1 MRYGWFFFVLII
13 LALPVAEARGQSKA
27 TNASA
32 AAGSTQPGDGGYD
45 PLLDLPP
52 LPRGQ
57 TTLVGGT
64 VHSVDQI
71 RNRLTV
77 QPFDGHAM
85 KVFFDERTHIY
96 RDGVPSTQLVIR
108 KGERVYV
115 DTMLDGTKVFARNIR
130 IVTGTQ
136 AADARGQIT
145 RNDAASG
152 RITLQD
158 ELSARPVI
166 FRVTPATV
174 VKGSSGTS
182 TLAQLQPG
190 SLVTVKFSPGRGDR
204 DVAQEI
210 SVIAAPGSIFTFYGR
225 ITYLNMSTRTLAVAN
240 ESDKKTYDIKFT
252 PAAVDPQ
259 MLGEGKL
266 VLVKARFNGTG
277 YTADNVQFMK
287 AKPQ

>member
-1 MRYGWFFFVLII
+1 MRYGWFFSVLII
-13 LALPVAEARGQSKA
+13 LALPLAQARGQSKA
-27 TNASA
+27 TNANA
-32 AAGSTQPGDGGYD
+32 AAASAQPGEGGYD

-52 LPRGQ
+52 LPQGH

-64 VHSVDQI
+64 VHSIDQI
-71 RNRLTV
+71 RNRFTV
-77 QPFDGHAM
+77 QPFGGQAM
-85 KVFFDERTHIY
+85 KIFFDERTHIY
-96 RDGVPSTQLVIR
+96 RDGVPSTQLMIR

-130 IVTGTQ
+130 VVTGTQ
-136 AADARGQIT
+136 AADARGQVT

-152 RITLQD
+152 RITVQD
-158 ELSARPVI
+158 ELSAQPVT

-174 VKGSSGTS
+174 VKGSSGAS

-190 SLVTVKFSPGRGDR
+190 SLVTVKFSPERGNH
-204 DVAQEI
+204 DVAREI
-210 SVIAAPGSIFTFYGR
+210 SVIAAPGSVFTFYGR

-252 PAAVDPQ
+252 PTAVDSQ

-287 AKPQ
+287 AASQ

>member
-1 MRYGWFFFVLII
+1 MRYGWFFSVLII
-13 LALPVAEARGQSKA
+13 LALPLAQARGQSKA
-27 TNASA
+27 TNANA
-32 AAGSTQPGDGGYD
+32 AAASAQPGEGGYD

-52 LPRGQ
+52 LPQGH

-64 VHSVDQI
+64 VHSIDQI
-71 RNRLTV
+71 RNRFTV
-77 QPFDGHAM
+77 QPFGGQAM
-85 KVFFDERTHIY
+85 KIFFDERTHIY
-96 RDGVPSTQLVIR
+96 RDGVPSTQLMIR

-130 IVTGTQ
+130 VVTGTQ
-136 AADARGQIT
+136 AADARGQVT

-152 RITLQD
+152 RITVQD
-158 ELSARPVI
+158 ELSAQPVT

-174 VKGSSGTS
+174 VKGSSGAS

-190 SLVTVKFSPGRGDR
+190 SLVTVKFSPERGNH

-210 SVIAAPGSIFTFYGR
+210 SVIAAPGSVFTFYGR

-240 ESDKKTYDIKFT
+240 QSDKKTYDIKFT
-252 PAAVDPQ
+252 PTAVDSQ

-287 AKPQ
+287 AASQ

>member
-1 MRYGWFFFVLII
+1 MRYGWFFSVLII
-13 LALPVAEARGQSKA
+13 LALPLAQTRGQSKA
-27 TNASA
+27 TNANA
-32 AAGSTQPGDGGYD
+32 AAASAQPGEGGYD

-52 LPRGQ
+52 LPQGH

-64 VHSVDQI
+64 VHSIDQI
-71 RNRLTV
+71 RNRFTV
-77 QPFDGHAM
+77 QPFGGQAM
-85 KVFFDERTHIY
+85 KIFFDERTHIY
-96 RDGVPSTQLVIR
+96 RDGVPSTQLMIR

-130 IVTGTQ
+130 VVTGTQ
-136 AADARGQIT
+136 AADARGQVT

-152 RITLQD
+152 RITVQD
-158 ELSARPVI
+158 ELSAQPVT

-174 VKGSSGTS
+174 VKGSSGAS

-190 SLVTVKFSPGRGDR
+190 SLVTVKFSPERGNH

-210 SVIAAPGSIFTFYGR
+210 SVIAAPGSVFTFYGR

-252 PAAVDPQ
+252 PTAVDSQ

-287 AKPQ
+287 AASQ

>member
-1 MRYGWFFFVLII
+1 MRYGWFFSVLII
-13 LALPVAEARGQSKA
+13 LALPLAQARGQSKA
-27 TNASA
+27 TNANA
-32 AAGSTQPGDGGYD
+32 AAASAQPGEGGYD

-52 LPRGQ
+52 LPQGH

-64 VHSVDQI
+64 VHSIDQI
-71 RNRLTV
+71 RNRFTV
-77 QPFDGHAM
+77 QPFGGQAM
-85 KVFFDERTHIY
+85 KIFFDERTHIY
-96 RDGVPSTQLVIR
+96 RDGVPSTQLMIR

-130 IVTGTQ
+130 VVTGTQ
-136 AADARGQIT
+136 AADSRGQVT

-152 RITLQD
+152 RITVQD
-158 ELSARPVI
+158 ELSAQPVT

-174 VKGSSGTS
+174 VKGSSGAS

-190 SLVTVKFSPGRGDR
+190 SLVTVKFSPERGNH

-210 SVIAAPGSIFTFYGR
+210 SVIAAPGSVFTFYGR

-252 PAAVDPQ
+252 PTAVDSQ

-287 AKPQ
+287 AASQ

>member
-1 MRYGWFFFVLII
+1 MRYGWFLLLMGVA
-13 LALPVAEARGQSKA
+13 LAVGP
-27 TNASA
+27 ASA
-32 AAGSTQPGDGGYD
+32 QNKDAAAPPPAQGENANYD

-52 LPRGQ
+52 LPQGR

-71 RNRLTV
+71 RDWMKV
-77 QPFDGHAM
+77 QPFGGHTM

-96 RDGVPSTQLVIR
+96 RDGVPSTQLVIC

-115 DTMLDGTKVFARNIR
+115 DTMLDGTRVFARNIR
-130 IVTGTQ
+130 VVTGTR

-145 RNDAASG
+145 SNDAATG

-166 FRVTPATV
+166 FRVTPSTV
-174 VKGSSGTS
+174 VSGAGKS
-182 TLAQLQPG
+182 TVSQLQPG
-190 SLVTVKFSPGRGDR
+190 SLVTVKFVPDRGNR

-210 SVIAAPGSIFTFYGR
+210 SVIAAPGSVFTFYGR
-225 ITYLNMSTRTLAVAN
+225 ISYLNMSTHTLAVAN

-252 PAAVDPQ
+252 PAAVDTQ
-259 MLGEGKL
+259 MLGEGKQ
-266 VLVKARFNGTG
+266 VLVKARFNGSG
-277 YTADNVQFMK
+277 YTADNIQFMK
-287 AKPQ
+287 AKSQ

>member
-1 MRYGWFFFVLII
+1 M
-13 LALPVAEARGQSKA
+13 AAAPATGQSNAAKTPA
-27 TNASA
+27 TPA
-32 AAGSTQPGDGGYD
+32 AAAAQPESAGYD

-52 LPRGQ
+52 LPKGR

-71 RNRLTV
+71 RDWVKV
-77 QPFDGHAM
+77 QAFGGQTM

-115 DTMLDGTKVFARNIR
+115 DTMLDRTRVFARNIR
-130 IVTGTQ
+130 VVTGTR

-145 RNDAASG
+145 GNDAATG

-158 ELSARPVI
+158 ELSARPVT
-166 FRVTPATV
+166 FRVTNATV
-174 VKGSSGTS
+174 VSGAGPTS
-182 TLAQLQPG
+182 VAQLQPG
-190 SLVTVKFSPGRGDR
+190 SLVTVKFVPDRGNH

-210 SVIAAPGSIFTFYGR
+210 SIIAAPGSVFTFYGR
-225 ITYLNMSTRTLAVAN
+225 ISYLNMSTHTLAVAN

-252 PAAVDPQ
+252 PAAVDTQ
-259 MLGEGKL
+259 MLGEGKQ

-277 YTADNVQFMK
+277 YTADNIQFMK
-287 AKPQ
+287 AKSQ

>member
-1 MRYGWFFFVLII
+1 MRYGWFFFAVVI
-13 LALPVAEARGQSKA
+13 LALPLAEAKGQSKA
-27 TNASA
+27 TTSSA
-32 AAGSTQPGDGGYD
+32 AASSAQPGASGYD

-52 LPRGQ
+52 LPQGK

-64 VHSVDQI
+64 VHSIDQI
-71 RNRLTV
+71 RNRLSV
-77 QPFDGHAM
+77 QPFGGQTM
-85 KVFFDERTHIY
+85 KIFFDERTHIY

-115 DTMLDGTKVFARNIR
+115 DTMLDGAKVFARNIR
-130 IVTGTQ
+130 VVTGKQ

-152 RITLQD
+152 RITVQD
-158 ELSARPVI
+158 ELSAQPVS

-174 VKGSSGTS
+174 VKEGSGSS

-190 SLVTVKFSPGRGDR
+190 SLVTVKFSPERGNH

-210 SVIAAPGSIFTFYGR
+210 SVIAAPGSVFTFYGR
-225 ITYLNMSTRTLAVAN
+225 ITYLNMSTRTVAVAN

-252 PAAVDPQ
+252 PMAVDPQ

-266 VLVKARFNGTG
+266 VLVRARFNGSG
-277 YTADNVQFMK
+277 YTADNIQFMK
-287 AKPQ
+287 VASQ

>member
-1 MRYGWFFFVLII
+1 MRFGWL
-13 LALPVAEARGQSKA
+13 LLLMMLGM
-27 TNASA
+27 
-32 AAGSTQPGDGGYD
+32 AAGPVSGQNNAAKEGPATAAQPQSGNYD

-52 LPRGQ
+52 LPQGQ

-77 QPFDGHAM
+77 QPFGGKAM
-85 KVFFDERTHIY
+85 KVVFDERTHIY

-130 IVTGTQ
+130 VVTGTQ
-136 AADARGQIT
+136 AADARGQVM

-152 RITLQD
+152 RITVQD
-158 ELSARPVI
+158 ELSARPVT

-174 VKGSSGTS
+174 VSGAAANS
-182 TLAQLQPG
+182 TVAQLQPG
-190 SLVTVKFSPGRGDR
+190 SLVTVKFSPDR
-204 DVAQEI
+204 RDHDVAQEI
-210 SVIAAPGSIFTFYGR
+210 SVIAAPGSVFTFYGR
-225 ITYLNMSTRTLAVAN
+225 ITYLNMSTRTVAVAN

-252 PAAVDPQ
+252 PTAVDPQ

-266 VLVKARFNGTG
+266 VLVKARFNGSG
-277 YTADNVQFMK
+277 YTADNIQ
-287 AKPQ
+287 

>member
-1 MRYGWFFFVLII
+1 MRYVWLLLLVVC
-13 LALPVAEARGQSKA
+13 ALPVAEACGQNQGNPAPSAAQSGSKA
-27 TNASA
+27 
-32 AAGSTQPGDGGYD
+32 YD

-52 LPRGQ
+52 LPKGK

-77 QPFDGHAM
+77 QPFGGKAM

-130 IVTGTQ
+130 VVTGTQ
-136 AADARGQIT
+136 AADARGQVM

-152 RITLQD
+152 RITVQD
-158 ELSARPVI
+158 ELSARPVT

-174 VKGSSGTS
+174 VSGAAANS
-182 TLAQLQPG
+182 TVAQLQPG
-190 SLVTVKFSPGRGDR
+190 SLVTVKFSPDR
-204 DVAQEI
+204 RDHDVAQEI
-210 SVIAAPGSIFTFYGR
+210 SVIAAPGSVFTFYGR

-252 PAAVDPQ
+252 PAAVDPE
-259 MLGEGKL
+259 MLQEGKQ
-266 VLVKARFNGTG
+266 VLVKARFDGAG
-277 YTADNVQFMK
+277 YTADNIEFMK
-287 AKPQ
+287 GTSR